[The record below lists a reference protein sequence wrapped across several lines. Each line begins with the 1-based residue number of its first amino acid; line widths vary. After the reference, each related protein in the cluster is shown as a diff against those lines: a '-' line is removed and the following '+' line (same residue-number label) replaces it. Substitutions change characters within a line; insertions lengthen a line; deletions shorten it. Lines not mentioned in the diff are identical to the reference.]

1 METCFKSTKLKCAH
15 LSIKLNETKGKMPSN
30 KGDSQNGYSL
40 KYQRGIKNSIKQLQK
55 ALS

>member
-15 LSIKLNETKGKMPSN
+15 LSVKLNETKGKMPSN